1 MRRRTLIAAGTA
13 AALTGAASNAMAQSH
28 GGGGATPSPS
38 LNINGVGLP
47 VITGGRLRNYVFVTL
62 RLHLGAHATPE
73 TLRHKEAFFRDALVK
88 AGHRTPFVLA
98 DDWTRLDA
106 NALSASLMRSAAAI
120 AGRGAVTRVEV
131 VSQAPRRQI
140 SPPR

>member
-1 MRRRTLIAAGTA
+1 MHRRALIAAGTI
-13 AALTGAASNAMAQSH
+13 AALTGAAGHASAQDH
-28 GGGGATPSPS
+28 GGGGATAPS

-62 RLHLGAHATPE
+62 RLHLGAGQTPE

-88 AGHRTPFVLA
+88 AGHRTPFVVA
-98 DDWTRLDA
+98 NDWTRLDA
-106 NALSASLMRSAAAI
+106 AALSASLLRSCTAI
-120 AGRGAVTRVEV
+120 AGRGAVVRVEV

-140 SPPR
+140 SAR